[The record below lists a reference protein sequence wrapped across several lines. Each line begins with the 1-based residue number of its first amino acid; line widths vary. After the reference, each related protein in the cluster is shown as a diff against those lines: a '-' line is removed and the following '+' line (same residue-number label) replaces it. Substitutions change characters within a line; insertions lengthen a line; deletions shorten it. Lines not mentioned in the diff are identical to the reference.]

1 MAPPPVRE
9 VVVSLAMIRN
19 LVFSYA
25 NGAVLPSDIFA
36 IEEALCY
43 ILVHTHNWIKN
54 QEEDEE
60 EEEVPV
66 DEALSPE
73 EEERRLEIVA
83 AAREEDVN
91 DKIAI
96 FYHNPVPPSPPSRS
110 ASPGKPTSN
119 VGPRPVELIDPSF
132 SLRHNHIDLTESLA
146 EPTGVASEDGDESK
160 PSTGVAARATDS
172 SGTPRL
178 IRCRCRR

>member
-1 MAPPPVRE
+1 MEVPDLMPCELALEKEAALGTDNTDEGEIKLRAAEGADNLEEGSFVSQMAPPPVRE

-96 FYHNPVPPSPPSRS
+96 P
-110 ASPGKPTSN
+110 
-119 VGPRPVELIDPSF
+119 
-132 SLRHNHIDLTESLA
+132 
-146 EPTGVASEDGDESK
+146 
-160 PSTGVAARATDS
+160 
-172 SGTPRL
+172 
-178 IRCRCRR
+178 

>member
-1 MAPPPVRE
+1 MEEGSFVSQMAPPPVRE

-19 LVFSYA
+19 LMFSYA

-43 ILVHTHNWIKN
+43 ILVHTQRIKN

-73 EEERRLEIVA
+73 EEERRLEMLP
-83 AAREEDVN
+83 AREEDVN

-96 FYHNPVPPSPPSRS
+96 FTITRSTFPAFEGSRQTDIECW
-110 ASPGKPTSN
+110 P
-119 VGPRPVELIDPSF
+119 
-132 SLRHNHIDLTESLA
+132 
-146 EPTGVASEDGDESK
+146 
-160 PSTGVAARATDS
+160 AT
-172 SGTPRL
+172 
-178 IRCRCRR
+178 CRVD